1 MQVSSSYYRQYNIY
15 FEIQEK
21 LTLKILFQDNLG
33 STRLEVERLRAL
45 IKSMSHL
52 SSNSISLLREQLRS
66 IKEESRCDKEHFA
79 AEFKKLEDAW
89 SNLKQQNEINE
100 RELINRLTVD
110 HELELNDIR
119 KSLIAKDD
127 EIATL
132 KCDNNKLIER
142 LANAELWKAENQK
155 TTSNEV
161 ETLKSRISALEKQV
175 DEFEIDK
182 EKAVN
187 AMKEKLICEHKT
199 EIESLRCR
207 FKLIKTMERSPS
219 DTSLEKIDRPEL
231 IDYDRSGGS
240 RSTLLASSPK
250 SPTSGQSLFKRILD
264 EKERQLDACN
274 AQLQTFVTE
283 NAKLKNA
290 IQSLTDDE
298 QNESFAKLKNQVE
311 ALQKD
316 KLKLKQKLNV
326 ERSKRMDMS
335 TSDKRL
341 GIFTWI
347 CFRFENS
354 VISLF
359 FL

>member
-1 MQVSSSYYRQYNIY
+1 MQVSSSYYYRLCSIY
-15 FEIQEK
+15 IETKEK
-21 LTLKILFQDNLG
+21 LTVKLLFQDNLG
-33 STRLEVERLRAL
+33 TTRLEVERLRAL
-45 IKSMSHL
+45 IKSMSQL

-66 IKEESRCDKEHFA
+66 IKEDSRCDKEHFA

-89 SNLKQQNEINE
+89 SNMKQQNETNE

-127 EIATL
+127 EISAL

-142 LANAELWKAENQK
+142 LANAELSKAENQK
-155 TTSNEV
+155 ATSNEV

-187 AMKEKLICEHKT
+187 AMKEKLICDHKT

-231 IDYDRSGGS
+231 MDYDRSGGGS

-250 SPTSGQSLFKRILD
+250 SPNSGQSLFKRILD
-264 EKERQLDACN
+264 EKERQLDVCN
-274 AQLQTFVTE
+274 AQLQTLVAE
-283 NAKLKNA
+283 NSKLKNA

-298 QNESFAKLKNQVE
+298 QNENFAKLKDQIE

-316 KLKLKQKLNV
+316 RSKLKQKLNM
-326 ERSKRMDMS
+326 ERSKRMELS
-335 TSDKRL
+335 TTDKRL
-341 GIFTWI
+341 VGHFFFT
-347 CFRFENS
+347 
-354 VISLF
+354 
-359 FL
+359 